1 MLSMVSFFVHFG
13 VGSSNNKVQSY
24 KVIKSN
30 HVRQYVLGT
39 KHVSK
44 IVTMCASVRV
54 ASGNIMEV
62 RVSSHED

>member
-1 MLSMVSFFVHFG
+1 MSLTVSFFVHFG
-13 VGSSNNKVQSY
+13 VGSLDNKVQSY

-44 IVTMCASVRV
+44 IVPMYASARI
-54 ASGNIMEV
+54 ASGNTMEI
-62 RVSSHED
+62 

>member
-1 MLSMVSFFVHFG
+1 MSLTVSFFVHFG
-13 VGSSNNKVQSY
+13 VGSLDNKVQSY

-30 HVRQYVLGT
+30 HVRQYMLGT

-44 IVTMCASVRV
+44 IVPMCASARV
-54 ASGNIMEV
+54 ASGNTMEV